1 MEHTR
6 NSLKLN
12 AITTIVS
19 SVTDNHCGLV
29 EHVWVHVRW
38 ICKLQNT
45 VICQKIST
53 YYANVRWGLFLKA
66 SLGHFVG
73 AKLLERHQVAM
84 IGTV

>member
-12 AITTIVS
+12 ATTTTI
-19 SVTDNHCGLV
+19 TDNHCGLV
-29 EHVWVHVRW
+29 MYVWVHVSW
-38 ICKLQNT
+38 ICKLQKALSSAK
-45 VICQKIST
+45 KIST

-66 SLGHFVG
+66 CLGHFVG

>member
-1 MEHTR
+1 M
-6 NSLKLN
+6 
-12 AITTIVS
+12 
-19 SVTDNHCGLV
+19 
-29 EHVWVHVRW
+29 HVWVHVNW
-38 ICKLQNT
+38 IYRLQEH
-45 VICQKIST
+45 CHQKIFT